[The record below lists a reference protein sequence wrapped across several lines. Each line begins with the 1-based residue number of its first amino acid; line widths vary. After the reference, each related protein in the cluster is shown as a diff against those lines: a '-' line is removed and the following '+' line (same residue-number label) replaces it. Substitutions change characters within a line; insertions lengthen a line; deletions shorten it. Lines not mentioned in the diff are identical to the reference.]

1 MNEHGITTVHS
12 MSQDTDYG
20 AGQIQVLEGLE
31 AVRKRPAMYIGSTD
45 SRGLHH
51 LVYEVVDN
59 AIDEALAGHCDRIE
73 VTLHGDGSVSV
84 SDNGRGI
91 PVDTH
96 EQYDRPAVEVI
107 MTVLHAGGKFDNKSY
122 QVSGG
127 LHGVGVSVVNALSRR
142 LDVEIQRDGAVW
154 RDRFEYGEPQAGTFE
169 RVRDLEADE
178 GTGTTVRFWPDTDIF
193 ETDVFEFDTLETRLR
208 ELAFLNSGVEIRLVE
223 EPRDDGTD
231 EGASDADTDDAGP
244 DDAGRRER
252 SFRYD
257 GGIREFARYLNETK
271 TVLHDDVIYYADDA
285 DDIQIEVALQATEEL
300 QGSIHAFANNINTRE
315 GGTHLTG
322 FKTALTRVINDYA
335 QSESLLGDF
344 DSLKG
349 EDVREG
355 LTAVI
360 SIKHPDPQFEG
371 QTKTKLGNSDVRG
384 IVESITHEKLGT
396 YLEENPDTAEAIV
409 SKAVEA
415 AKARKA
421 AKQAEELTRRKSAL
435 ESTSL
440 PGKLADCQSRDPAE
454 AELFVVEGDSA
465 GGCFTGDTEVALA
478 DGRSITFEQLVAEH
492 EDGQTHYCY
501 TVNDDGR
508 IDIEQI
514 TSPRVTK
521 EDAELVRVT
530 LDNGEEIRC
539 TPDHEFMLRDGSYC
553 EARNLSDG
561 QSLMP
566 LYRKV
571 SDSKEENIT
580 IDGYEMVKQPFAPDF
595 WEFTHLLAD
604 RYNLEYGVY
613 ERSDG
618 DHKHHI
624 DFDKRN
630 NRPDNVRRLPEDEH
644 LELHREHAAKTLHTE
659 EAKRKARETKRSD
672 AFREKMS
679 RRMQEDRTVETL
691 REQAK
696 EQWED
701 EEYKQF
707 MRDAWREYYENNPE
721 YRERVRQRLTR
732 EAREYWSDEENREEQ
747 SERVTQYYE
756 EHPEAIEERRKEA
769 KEQWDDEELREWR
782 SEKTEEQWTE
792 EFRESRM
799 EAYNETYYENTIPFM
814 KQVLEADGDL
824 EDYDERRREEG
835 GPNVLTRSTTVEKFF
850 DGEDELVAA
859 VEAHN
864 HSVASVEPLE
874 ETGDVYDLEV
884 SGTHNFALESG
895 VFVHNSAKQ
904 GRDRRF
910 QAILPLKGKILN
922 VEKHRLDRVLEN
934 DEVRALITAIG
945 AGVGEEFDID
955 DVRYNRLILL
965 SDADV
970 DGAHIR
976 TLLLT
981 LLYRHMRHLVEAGY
995 FYAAKPPLYR
1005 VRYRG
1010 ETYDAMTEAER
1021 DRIIEEKCN
1030 GNPTQ
1035 VQRFKGLGE
1044 MNPDQLWETTM
1055 NPENRILKRITVE
1068 DAAAADKMFSVLM
1081 GDAVEPRKQ
1090 FIKDRATDAEW
1101 VDI

>member
-1 MNEHGITTVHS
+1 
-12 MSQDTDYG
+12 MSQDTEYG

-59 AIDEALAGHCDRIE
+59 AIDEALAGYCDRID

-142 LDVEIQRDGAVW
+142 LDVEIKRDGAVW
-154 RDRFEYGEPQAGTFE
+154 RDRFEQGEPQEGAFE
-169 RVRDLEADE
+169 RVRDLAADE
-178 GTGTTVRFWPDTDIF
+178 DTGTTVRFWPDTDIF
-193 ETDVFEFDTLETRLR
+193 ETDNFEFGTLETRLR

-223 EPRDDGTD
+223 EAGEDAGDTSEPDVDAED
-231 EGASDADTDDAGP
+231 DADGDPPADAE
-244 DDAGRRER
+244 RRER

-257 GGIREFARYLNETK
+257 GGIREFVRYLNETK
-271 TVLHDDVIYYADDA
+271 TVLHDDVIFYADSA
-285 DDIQIEVALQATEEL
+285 EDIQIEVALQATEEL

-335 QSESLLGDF
+335 REENLLGDF

-396 YLEENPDTAEAIV
+396 YLEENPGTAEAIV

-465 GGCFTGDTEVALA
+465 GGCFTGDTEIALA
-478 DGRSITFEQLVAEH
+478 DRRSITFEQLVEEH
-492 EDGQTHYCY
+492 ENGETHYCY
-501 TVNDDGR
+501 TVQDDGR
-508 IDIEQI
+508 IGLERIEN
-514 TSPRVTK
+514 PRVTK
-521 EDAELVRVT
+521 ENAELVRVV
-530 LDNGEEIRC
+530 LDNDEEIRC

-566 LYRKV
+566 LYRKE
-571 SDSKEENIT
+571 SDSDEENIT
-580 IDGYEMVKQPFAPDF
+580 IDGYEMVKQPFAADF

-604 RYNLEYGVY
+604 RHTNLE
-613 ERSDG
+613 
-618 DHKHHI
+618 
-624 DFDKRN
+624 N
-630 NRPDNVRRLPEDEH
+630 
-644 LELHREHAAKTLHTE
+644 
-659 EAKRKARETKRSD
+659 
-672 AFREKMS
+672 
-679 RRMQEDRTVETL
+679 
-691 REQAK
+691 
-696 EQWED
+696 
-701 EEYKQF
+701 
-707 MRDAWREYYENNPE
+707 
-721 YRERVRQRLTR
+721 
-732 EAREYWSDEENREEQ
+732 
-747 SERVTQYYE
+747 
-756 EHPEAIEERRKEA
+756 
-769 KEQWDDEELREWR
+769 
-782 SEKTEEQWTE
+782 
-792 EFRESRM
+792 
-799 EAYNETYYENTIPFM
+799 
-814 KQVLEADGDL
+814 
-824 EDYDERRREEG
+824 YDERRGEKDD
-835 GPNVLTRSTTVEKFF
+835 PNVLTKSTTVEKFF
-850 DGEDELVAA
+850 DGEEELVSA

-864 HSVASVEPLE
+864 HAVASVEPIE
-874 ETGDVYDLEV
+874 ETEDVYDLEV
-884 SGTHNFALESG
+884 PGTHNFALESG

-955 DVRYNRLILL
+955 DVRYERLILL

-981 LLYRHMRHLVEAGY
+981 LLYRHMRPLVEAGY
-995 FYAAKPPLYR
+995 VYAAKPPLYR
-1005 VRYRG
+1005 IRYRG

-1021 DRIIEEKCN
+1021 DRIIEEKCD